1 MSPFLVGGRCHEI
14 INVCGAEIQSSD
26 SEKLL
31 GVKIESI
38 LNFKEHLSNIL
49 TKASHKI
56 SALPR
61 VTLYMGV
68 SKKRNTD
75 QFIFTSQFS
84 YCPLILIFHSRTMN
98 NKIYSLH

>member
-1 MSPFLVGGRCHEI
+1 MSPSLVGGRCHEI

-56 SALPR
+56 SALSR

-75 QFIFTSQFS
+75 EFIFYIT
-84 YCPLILIFHSRTMN
+84 I
-98 NKIYSLH
+98 

>member
-1 MSPFLVGGRCHEI
+1 MSPFLVGGRYHEI

-49 TKASHKI
+49 
-56 SALPR
+56 
-61 VTLYMGV
+61 
-68 SKKRNTD
+68 
-75 QFIFTSQFS
+75 
-84 YCPLILIFHSRTMN
+84 
-98 NKIYSLH
+98 